1 MRGLSNVFLSALKSG
16 LLYPL
21 LERVRIDRTLDLQ
34 IREDYINIYYRGG
47 NLMKVQKEPHNGF
60 RVSFDSGYSGG
71 KKLHPNDDL
80 ITLNDVQAWI
90 SAFPEM
96 KNAMDI
102 YFGNIRAWDEREN
115 QQVMIRENN
124 YSSVAN
130 STDYYICDIEYADS
144 KSGTRL
150 DAVAAKWISSGAARK
165 NTEDV
170 RLAIIEMKFGDS
182 ALKGSSG
189 LYDHV
194 KNVISVFGTSG
205 FHYMKNEMLEVFNQ
219 KLELGLISDCKHSLI
234 SFSDQIPE
242 YIIAVSNHDPQKT
255 ALNSELNRIRT
266 NFANQI
272 NLPVEI
278 KIAKANKLGYAL
290 YEQNVVPL

>member
-1 MRGLSNVFLSALKSG
+1 MRGLSNDFLNALKSG

-21 LERVRIDRTLDLQ
+21 LERVRSDRTLDLQ

-47 NLMKVQKEPHNGF
+47 NLMKVQKEPNKGF
-60 RVSFDSGYSGG
+60 RGSFDSEYSGG
-71 KKLHPNDDL
+71 KKLHPSDDL

-144 KSGTRL
+144 KSGIRL
-150 DAVAAKWISSGAARK
+150 DAVAAKWISSGVARK
-165 NTEDV
+165 NTSNV

-182 ALKGSSG
+182 ALKGSCG
-189 LYDHV
+189 LYNHV
-194 KNVISVFGTSG
+194 KNVISFFGNSG
-205 FHYMKNEMLEVFNQ
+205 FDCIKKEMLNVFNQ
-219 KLELGLISDCKHSLI
+219 KLELGLISDCKHSLT

-242 YIIAVSNHDPQKT
+242 YIISVANHDPQKS
-255 ALNSELNRIRT
+255 ALDSELNRIRT
-266 NFANQI
+266 DFVNQE
-272 NLPVEI
+272 NSPLKI
-278 KIAKANKLGYAL
+278 KIAQANKMGYAL
-290 YEQNVVPL
+290 YEQNVVSL

>member
-1 MRGLSNVFLSALKSG
+1 MRGLSNDFLNALKSG

-21 LERVRIDRTLDLQ
+21 LERVRIDRTLNLQ

-47 NLMKVQKEPHNGF
+47 NLMKVQKEPNKGF
-60 RVSFDSGYSGG
+60 RGSFDSEYSGG
-71 KKLHPNDDL
+71 KRLHPSDDL

-130 STDYYICDIEYADS
+130 STDYYICDIEYADT
-144 KSGTRL
+144 KSGIRL

-165 NTEDV
+165 NTSNV

-182 ALKGSSG
+182 SLKGSCG

-194 KNVISVFGTSG
+194 KNVISVFGNSG
-205 FHYMKNEMLEVFNQ
+205 FDNMKNEMRKVFNQ
-219 KLELGLISDCKHSLI
+219 KLELGLITDCRHSLT

-242 YIIAVSNHDPQKT
+242 YIIAVANHDPQKS

-266 NFANQI
+266 AFVNQI
-272 NLPVEI
+272 NLPLEI
-278 KIAKANKLGYAL
+278 KIAQANKMGYAL
-290 YEQNVVPL
+290 YEQNVVSL